1 MCRPKKVR
9 FPKGKKVKV
18 VDDVPAE
25 KGVEDG
31 GVPGWSVD
39 PRLAAKERAMKRRL
53 INDGGGVLDDV
64 SAAEINYEVRFVDF
78 FFV

>member
-31 GVPGWSVD
+31 GVPGGSVD